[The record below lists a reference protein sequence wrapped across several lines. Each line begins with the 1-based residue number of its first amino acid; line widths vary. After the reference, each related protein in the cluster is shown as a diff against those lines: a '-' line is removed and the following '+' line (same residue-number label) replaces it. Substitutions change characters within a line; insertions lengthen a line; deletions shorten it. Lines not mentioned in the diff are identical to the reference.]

1 MFKKL
6 TFGILCF
13 IILSNFLF
21 QFLPILGD
29 SEFVTKNN
37 INTVFQVLQTFA
49 SLGLSLTIFIYNL
62 IYFKQTSILTKITG
76 FCLIFWNYIM
86 FSGNFYLIFG
96 VQNLLFS
103 MFIRILGSLIL
114 LWAFWQT
121 FLRKYNNQVNK

>member
-6 TFGILCF
+6 IFGILCF
-13 IILSNFLF
+13 IILSNLLF

-62 IYFKQTSILTKITG
+62 IYFKQTSILTKIAG
-76 FCLIFWNYIM
+76 FCLIFWNYMI

-96 VQNLLFS
+96 AQDLLFS

-114 LWAFWQT
+114 LWTFWQT
-121 FLRKYNNQVNK
+121 FLRKHKNQVNK